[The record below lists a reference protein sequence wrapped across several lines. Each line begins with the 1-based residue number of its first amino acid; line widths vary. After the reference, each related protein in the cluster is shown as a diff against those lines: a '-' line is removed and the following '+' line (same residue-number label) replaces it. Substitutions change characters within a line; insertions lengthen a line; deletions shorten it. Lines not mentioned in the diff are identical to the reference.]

1 MDKRI
6 SGRTE
11 QLNLKVSPNFRK
23 KLKLMAA
30 KQDCLLIEVLEQAL
44 EFYQKKYKGSKK
56 TKKLSDYVKVIPA
69 KPKKPKPQLKP
80 YFLKG
85 FGCDNCGS
93 EYYDETAYSYAPSM
107 KEINDYRT
115 YCSNCIN

>member
-23 KLKLMAA
+23 KLKRLAA

-44 EFYQKKYKGSKK
+44 ECYQKNHKSPKR
-56 TKKLSDYVKVIPA
+56 T
-69 KPKKPKPQLKP
+69 KKPKPQPKLSP
-80 YFLKG
+80 YYLEG
-85 FGCDNCGS
+85 FICDRCGG
-93 EYYDETAYSYAPSM
+93 EYVEETAYSYAPIM
-107 KEINDYRT
+107 KEINVYRT
-115 YCSNCIN
+115 YCSDCVN

>member
-1 MDKRI
+1 MDQRI

-23 KLKLMAA
+23 KLKLLAA

-44 EFYQKKYKGSKK
+44 EFYQKNYKSPKK
-56 TKKLSDYVKVIPA
+56 TKKLSNYVKVIPT
-69 KPKKPKPQLKP
+69 KPQPKLSP
-80 YFLKG
+80 YYLEG
-85 FGCDNCGS
+85 FICDRCGG
-93 EYYDETAYSYAPSM
+93 EYVEETAYSYAPSM
-107 KEINDYRT
+107 KEINNYRT

>member
-6 SGRTE
+6 TGRTE

-23 KLKLMAA
+23 QLKLLAA

-44 EFYQKKYKGSKK
+44 EFYQKNYKSPKR
-56 TKKLSDYVKVIPA
+56 T
-69 KPKKPKPQLKP
+69 KKPKPQPKLSP
-80 YFLKG
+80 YFLRN
-85 FGCDNCGS
+85 FECDRCGS
-93 EYYDETAYSYAPSM
+93 EYYDETAYSYALSM

-115 YCSNCIN
+115 YCSNCVE

>member
-23 KLKLMAA
+23 KLKLLAA

-44 EFYQKKYKGSKK
+44 EFYQKNYKSPKK
-56 TKKLSDYVKVIPA
+56 SKKLSTQVKVIAA
-69 KPKKPKPQLKP
+69 KPKLSP
-80 YFLKG
+80 YCLKG
-85 FGCDNCGS
+85 FICDNCGD
-93 EYYDETAYSYAPSM
+93 EYEEQTAYSYAPSM
-107 KEINDYRT
+107 NEINDYRT
-115 YCSNCIN
+115 YCSDCVR

>member
-6 SGRTE
+6 TGRTE

-23 KLKLMAA
+23 QLKLLAA

-44 EFYQKKYKGSKK
+44 EFYQKNYKSPKR
-56 TKKLSDYVKVIPA
+56 T
-69 KPKKPKPQLKP
+69 KKPKPQPKLSP
-80 YFLKG
+80 YFLRN
-85 FGCDNCGS
+85 FECDRCGS

-115 YCSNCIN
+115 YCSDCVE